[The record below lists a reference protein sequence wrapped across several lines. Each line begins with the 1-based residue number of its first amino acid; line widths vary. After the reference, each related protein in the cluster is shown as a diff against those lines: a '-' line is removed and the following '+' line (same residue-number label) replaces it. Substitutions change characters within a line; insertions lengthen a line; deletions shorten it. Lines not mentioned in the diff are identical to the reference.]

1 MACIRPIARWNQ
13 ARKLFTHDNLLAPSL
28 LDIVI
33 AMTKGRP
40 TATSTAPMI
49 HRNKVADKI
58 LASDIVI
65 PALMRNMFSPT
76 LNSSWPIIILT
87 RLFRYMIRA
96 VSANVITNE
105 ILVMWAQLI
114 MPASPAP
121 RLSRYIVRLID
132 LVIGT
137 WIWSGQSQ
145 SWQRWT
151 RLSLD

>member
-1 MACIRPIARWNQ
+1 MDQSQNKLSSAVR

-28 LDIVI
+28 LELVI

-76 LNSSWPIIILT
+76 LNSSWPVIILT

-96 VSANVITNE
+96 VSANVSTNE
-105 ILVMWAQLI
+105 ILVMPAQLE
-114 MPASPAP
+114 
-121 RLSRYIVRLID
+121 RLDRANQRARSWPVNY
-132 LVIGT
+132 LVI
-137 WIWSGQSQ
+137 
-145 SWQRWT
+145 
-151 RLSLD
+151 

>member
-1 MACIRPIARWNQ
+1 
-13 ARKLFTHDNLLAPSL
+13 
-28 LDIVI
+28 
-33 AMTKGRP
+33 MTKGRP

-96 VSANVITNE
+96 VSANVSTNE
-105 ILVMWAQLI
+105 ILVMPAQLDRAGPTVKLI
-114 MPASPAP
+114 EPIS
-121 RLSRYIVRLID
+121 RLDVGQVNY
-132 LVIGT
+132 LVI
-137 WIWSGQSQ
+137 
-145 SWQRWT
+145 
-151 RLSLD
+151 

>member
-1 MACIRPIARWNQ
+1 MLTARWNQ
-13 ARKLFTHDNLLAPSL
+13 ARKLFTHDNLLAASL

-96 VSANVITNE
+96 VTANVSTNE
-105 ILVMWAQLI
+105 ILVMPAQLDR
-114 MPASPAP
+114 AS
-121 RLSRYIVRLID
+121 
-132 LVIGT
+132 
-137 WIWSGQSQ
+137 
-145 SWQRWT
+145 
-151 RLSLD
+151 

>member
-1 MACIRPIARWNQ
+1 MLTARWNQ
-13 ARKLFTHDNLLAPSL
+13 ARKLFTHDNLLAASL

-96 VSANVITNE
+96 VSANVSTNE
-105 ILVMWAQLI
+105 ILVMPAQLDRAGPTVKLI
-114 MPASPAP
+114 EPNQPARCWPVN
-121 RLSRYIVRLID
+121 Y
-132 LVIGT
+132 LVI
-137 WIWSGQSQ
+137 
-145 SWQRWT
+145 
-151 RLSLD
+151 

>member
-1 MACIRPIARWNQ
+1 VLTARWNQ
-13 ARKLFTHDNLLAPSL
+13 ARKLFTHDNLLAASL

-96 VSANVITNE
+96 VSANVSTNE
-105 ILVMWAQLI
+105 ILVMPAQLDRAGPTVKLI
-114 MPASPAP
+114 EPIS
-121 RLSRYIVRLID
+121 RLDVGQVNY
-132 LVIGT
+132 LVI
-137 WIWSGQSQ
+137 
-145 SWQRWT
+145 
-151 RLSLD
+151 

>member
-1 MACIRPIARWNQ
+1 MLTARWNQ
-13 ARKLFTHDNLLAPSL
+13 ARKLFTHDNLLAASL

-96 VSANVITNE
+96 VSANVSTNE
-105 ILVMWAQLI
+105 ILVSARPYQRLDVGQNSWLLTARRLAARI
-114 MPASPAP
+114 RPA
-121 RLSRYIVRLID
+121 
-132 LVIGT
+132 
-137 WIWSGQSQ
+137 
-145 SWQRWT
+145 
-151 RLSLD
+151 LD

>member
-1 MACIRPIARWNQ
+1 MPKYLATSRCFYHIELERLTGQCIGVSAGISILVQ

-28 LDIVI
+28 LELVI

-96 VSANVITNE
+96 VSANVSTNV
-105 ILVMWAQLI
+105 ILVMPAQLDR
-114 MPASPAP
+114 AS
-121 RLSRYIVRLID
+121 
-132 LVIGT
+132 
-137 WIWSGQSQ
+137 
-145 SWQRWT
+145 
-151 RLSLD
+151 